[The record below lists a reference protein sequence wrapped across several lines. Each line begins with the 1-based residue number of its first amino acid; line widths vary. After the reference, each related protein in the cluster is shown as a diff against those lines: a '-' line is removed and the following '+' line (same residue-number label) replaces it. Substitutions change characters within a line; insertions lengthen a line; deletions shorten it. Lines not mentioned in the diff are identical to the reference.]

1 MAPLHI
7 NVLPSAKLGVLL
19 CAVHLGA
26 GALVALL
33 PAPDWSKVAL
43 LGTVAWSLTRCL
55 RTHGLIRAPGAV
67 VSISLK
73 NDGGVIAHTR
83 DGAWLECELMPSS
96 FVSYRLAVLNLRPHG
111 IRRERHVVLCSGNI
125 DKADFRRL
133 RVRLRWAAPKSM
145 HRDA

>member
-7 NVLPSAKLGVLL
+7 NVLPSARLGVLL

-33 PAPDWSKVAL
+33 HAPDWSKVLVLVA
-43 LGTVAWSLTRCL
+43 VAWSLTRCL
-55 RTHGLIRAPGAV
+55 QTHALVRAPGAV
-67 VSISLK
+67 VSFGLK
-73 NDGGVIAHTR
+73 NDGGVIVHMR
-83 DGAWLECELMPSS
+83 DGASLECELMPST
-96 FVSYRLAVLNLRPHG
+96 FVSYRLTVLNLRPQG
-111 IRRERHVVLCSGNI
+111 LRQERHVVLCSANV
-125 DKADFRRL
+125 DQADLRRL